1 MLQSAQPLIA
11 VAPTIASTH
20 LAPFSGGK
28 KKTQFSMQA
37 SKKNGASN
45 TGGDNWNEH
54 INYNT
59 GGDNSPL
66 MTPVSPGSPAAKCM

>member
-1 MLQSAQPLIA
+1 
-11 VAPTIASTH
+11 
-20 LAPFSGGK
+20 
-28 KKTQFSMQA
+28 MQA